1 MHSGPG
7 LLVGEPVALRPALD
21 SEDQSLQNRG
31 SHGSFRCNDCHQNLA
46 LFRDQHVG
54 LEVNEAIYGGS
65 LGIKASI
72 DECLSALEACPDV
85 TISVWREDSDKQLYI
100 LKVPKRVLLK
110 EVVPHH
116 QMEGATTFHRK
127 WMAMPDKHLD
137 LSHGPVG
144 IYKGDLGEAWSEEE
158 CRYLLHNRSD
168 VNYAVWRREKDGVLH
183 IFDVSSRM
191 QARQMKYVDLLGAVS
206 FQVTASCTGLGKTK
220 STNQ

>member
-7 LLVGEPVALRPALD
+7 LLVGEPVAFGPTRG
-21 SEDQSLQNRG
+21 SEDQLLQNRG
-31 SHGSFRCNDCHQNLA
+31 LHGSLRCNDCHQNLA
-46 LFRDQHVG
+46 LFRGQHVG

-65 LGIKASI
+65 LGTKGSI
-72 DECLSALEACPDV
+72 DECLSALEACPDI
-85 TISVWREDSDKQLYI
+85 TISVWREDSDKQLYV

-127 WMAMPDKHLD
+127 WLAVPDKHLD
-137 LSHGPVG
+137 LSYGPVG
-144 IYKGDLGEAWSEEE
+144 IYKGDLGEVWSEEE
-158 CRYLLHNRSD
+158 CRHLLQDRSD

-183 IFDVSSRM
+183 MFDVSSRM

-206 FQVTASCTGLGKTK
+206 FQVAASCTGFGSTKTAK
-220 STNQ
+220 Q